1 MVNRSVDAT
10 GQSARESR
18 KVTMPIKVGNTGE
31 PVMELFCTLTIVMA
45 M

>member
-18 KVTMPIKVGNTGE
+18 KVTILIKVGNTRE
-31 PVMELFCTLTIVMA
+31 PVMELFYILTTVMG